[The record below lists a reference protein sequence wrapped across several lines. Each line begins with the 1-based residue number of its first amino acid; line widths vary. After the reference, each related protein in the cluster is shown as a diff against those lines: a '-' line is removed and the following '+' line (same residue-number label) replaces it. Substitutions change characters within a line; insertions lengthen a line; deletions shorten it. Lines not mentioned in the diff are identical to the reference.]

1 VCLQQPELIVGRI
14 AEFLGYSLSAEQRA
28 DIVRRTCFNVMKQD
42 SSVNYS
48 WWDDLGMRVSS
59 ESQFMRKGITL
70 TQLSNQS
77 GHIYVLPMSQVNQR
91 CLKFQHAVFL

>member
-1 VCLQQPELIVGRI
+1 MVGKI
-14 AEFLGYSLSAEQRA
+14 AEFLGHPLSAEQRS

-59 ESQFMRKGITL
+59 ESQFMRKGTTCSL
-70 TQLSNQS
+70 THNHNLHTAIS
-77 GHIYVLPMSQVNQR
+77 H
-91 CLKFQHAVFL
+91 K